1 MSELAS
7 DQASRFE
14 LVHDAGD
21 LGCGDGLAAWFR
33 DRLRE
38 TPTGVV
44 LCSIV
49 RDPAARAELPALARL
64 MGQRLASIEALDE
77 RLAIRVEKIT

>member
-1 MSELAS
+1 MSE
-7 DQASRFE
+7 Q
-14 LVHDAGD
+14 VCDAGS

-38 TPTGVV
+38 TPTGDV

-49 RDPAARAELPALARL
+49 RDPAARVELPALARL
-64 MGQRLASIEALDE
+64 MGQRILSIEALDE
-77 RLAIRVEKIT
+77 RLTIRVEKIT

>member
-1 MSELAS
+1 MTVPSTGPRE
-7 DQASRFE
+7 Q
-14 LVHDAGD
+14 VHDAGE

-33 DRLRE
+33 ERLHE

-49 RDPAARAELPALARL
+49 RDPAAQVELPALARL
-64 MGQRLASIEALDE
+64 MGQRVVSVEALSE
-77 RLAIRVEKIT
+77 GLAIRVEKIT

>member
-1 MSELAS
+1 VSEPALS
-7 DQASRFE
+7 E
-14 LVHDAGD
+14 EVHDAGD

-33 DRLRE
+33 DRLRA

-49 RDPAARAELPALARL
+49 RDPAARVELPALARL
-64 MGQRLASIEALDE
+64 MGQRVVSVEALNDG
-77 RLAIRVEKIT
+77 LAIRVEKIT

>member
-1 MSELAS
+1 VNE
-7 DQASRFE
+7 RT
-14 LVHDAGD
+14 HDAGD

-44 LCSIV
+44 LRSIV
-49 RDPAARAELPALARL
+49 RDPAARVELPALARL
-64 MGQRLASIEALDE
+64 MGQRVVSIEARDE
-77 RLAIRVEKIT
+77 YLAITVEKIT

>member
-1 MSELAS
+1 MKEEI
-7 DQASRFE
+7 R
-14 LVHDAGD
+14 DAGD

-38 TPTGVV
+38 TPTDVV

-49 RDPAARAELPALARL
+49 RDPAARVELPALARL
-64 MGQRLASIEALDE
+64 MGQRVVSIEALDDGS
-77 RLAIRVEKIT
+77 LAIRVEKIT